1 DRDNCIVLKI
11 DTQMTSV
18 QDCSPFGFHF
28 ELDKKRYTERKKQ
41 IRRQKFPKPLS
52 RAFKRPIP
60 RNYYKT
66 MLMAE
71 DRFRGSVWHKA
82 ENLDLHLMWY
92 YSSAT
97 FYAMTLFTTIGYG
110 TIVCQTVWGR
120 ILSVVYACIGIPLML
135 VVLGDIGEWF
145 QKILTKT
152 YIFFLIKW
160 SNETP
165 VRSIVPAVGRMWSIR
180 VRELG

>member
-41 IRRQKFPKPLS
+41 IRRQS
-52 RAFKRPIP
+52 
-60 RNYYKT
+60 
-66 MLMAE
+66 
-71 DRFRGSVWHKA
+71 
-82 ENLDLHLMWY
+82 
-92 YSSAT
+92 
-97 FYAMTLFTTIGYG
+97 

-160 SNETP
+160 RNFRKNKLVTPMDEIFLPMWIALPLVLIYIITCTMIIHWFDHNEGNRPGIAFPDAFYFTFI
-165 VRSIVPAVGRMWSIR
+165 SLTTIG
-180 VRELG
+180 LGDVMPYNIQ